1 VRKRAWRHVSFI
13 AVKKRR
19 LLVSGGDDAF
29 LFTITHTSLIDS
41 YDKYITLPG
50 MYVQGEYKEICEM
63 KDNVNDMMAPMK
75 TCVPL
80 ETPIMDVRLAHAYVP
95 WQLLCGTMAPV
106 QSLKAGTIFPEL
118 LGHYG
123 NW

>member
-1 VRKRAWRHVSFI
+1 M
-13 AVKKRR
+13 
-19 LLVSGGDDAF
+19 LVSGGDDAF

-41 YDKYITLPG
+41 YDKYITLPR

-63 KDNVNDMMAPMK
+63 KENVNDMMAPMK

-123 NW
+123 DW